1 MDGQGPA
8 HTRGVGTSDTSKNW
22 LKRCCTCAKTA
33 CSRNQCRCFAAHRC
47 CNRNCYSGCN
57 NKTIGQQKVGLAVIE
72 ATNKRMAKYNKT
84 RDMRG
89 CSCQATGCAGKSCGC
104 AAGGGRCTSLCSCRD
119 YLNGDVRDAVYTLL
133 KEAVAACATHR
144 SGAVSVRHVVQKMK
158 QRISSRRRG
167 GSREEQRRRKK
178 RGKTN
183 CVFRAE
189 GVFYLL
195 QFVN

>member
-119 YLNGDVRDAVYTLL
+119 FLNGTSETRSTRCSKRRWPRAPLT
-133 KEAVAACATHR
+133 AAAPYRFGTWY
-144 SGAVSVRHVVQKMK
+144 
-158 QRISSRRRG
+158 
-167 GSREEQRRRKK
+167 RK
-178 RGKTN
+178 
-183 CVFRAE
+183 
-189 GVFYLL
+189 
-195 QFVN
+195 